1 MPSWN
6 QVVGFLTDWE
16 GLRPRYE
23 YENLAFGPFA
33 DGLLQSG
40 RTAPHMSGLALLEA
54 IPEGV
59 LQEWA
64 DPNDAD
70 GDGISGRAN
79 SVWDATAGGMRTGR
93 FGWKAEQPG
102 VRHQVAA
109 ALNGDMGSRRRSLAI
124 KIVRLR
130 KLTASQRRTGGSPRS
145 RSRISTSWSS
155 TARLSSS
162 SLIGLGVSLG
172 KPRSR
177 SSLLLERL
185 HSVRYRRSAS
195 PSSPHTSLFM
205 ARDAHGRDRSGGF
218 PGCR

>member
-64 DPNDAD
+64 DPNNAD

-93 FGWKAEQPG
+93 FGWKAEQPS
-102 VRHQVAA
+102 VRQQVAA
-109 ALNGDMGSRRRSLAI
+109 ALNGDMGITSPIFGDQNCPAPQVDCVSAPNGGEPEITLENFDKLVFYSATIFFEPDWPRRFVGPALEPQLAP
-124 KIVRLR
+124 V
-130 KLTASQRRTGGSPRS
+130 G
-145 RSRISTSWSS
+145 
-155 TARLSSS
+155 
-162 SLIGLGVSLG
+162 
-172 KPRSR
+172 
-177 SSLLLERL
+177 
-185 HSVRYRRSAS
+185 AS
-195 PSSPHTSLFM
+195 PLGPLQKIGFTVL
-205 ARDAHGRDRSGGF
+205 AAHFAFHGT
-218 PGCR
+218 